1 MTRSGH
7 LTGQHSNGCF
17 FFFLNSFRVSPLL
30 LLQLDSPRWVQG
42 PLDLQEEALE
52 DLLDLLVVVP
62 LSTCSPGR
70 QVSSA
75 ECGFTAASTNFSQ
88 DKKPNIKP
96 HSNTFLSLSGTKSRY
111 VDVLNPSRTAKPGG
125 LAPAPAD
132 IFAPLA
138 PMTIPANRFVPSS
151 GVCLKSIHIIK
162 EQTKINRLPTGR

>member
-7 LTGQHSNGCF
+7 LTGQHSNGC
-17 FFFLNSFRVSPLL
+17 FFLNSFRVSPLL

-75 ECGFTAASTNFSQ
+75 ECGFTVAISQ
-88 DKKPNIKP
+88 LPAQTFLKIKKPNITR
-96 HSNTFLSLSGTKSRY
+96 SYLLSVRY
-111 VDVLNPSRTAKPGG
+111 
-125 LAPAPAD
+125 
-132 IFAPLA
+132 
-138 PMTIPANRFVPSS
+138 
-151 GVCLKSIHIIK
+151 K
-162 EQTKINRLPTGR
+162 EQIRGRSKPQ